1 LEGGGG
7 ENNQYYSQATLKVWW
22 SNCL

>member
-1 LEGGGG
+1 VGGV